1 MNEVLKN
8 KDETILN
15 PIIPRYEILKLNIED
30 GIAKKTGRK
39 VNGKD
44 EYLIKKQ
51 ITTPAVSD
59 NFSTIFSFTD
69 NIAVHEMSNM
79 VFPSNNYTGDQ
90 YPNVSTIEFLFRN
103 GTGVIA
109 RVTSTNSWWANRLGI
124 IMLYFTY
131 N

>member
-1 MNEVLKN
+1 MNDVLKN

-90 YPNVSTIEFLFRN
+90 YPNVSTVEFLFRN

-124 IMLYFTY
+124 IMLYCTY

>member
-51 ITTPAVSD
+51 ITTPSVSD

-90 YPNVSTIEFLFRN
+90 YPNVSTVEFLFRN

>member
-1 MNEVLKN
+1 MNEVLID
-8 KDETILN
+8 KDEKILN
-15 PIIPRYEILKLNIED
+15 PKIPRYEILKLNIED

-69 NIAVHEMSNM
+69 NITVHEMSNM
-79 VFPSNNYTGDQ
+79 VFPSNNYNGDQ
-90 YPNVSTIEFLFRN
+90 YPNVSTVEFLFRN

-109 RVTSTNSWWANRLGI
+109 RVTSTNSWWAHRLGI

>member
-1 MNEVLKN
+1 MNEVLKD
-8 KDETILN
+8 KDENILN

-79 VFPSNNYTGDQ
+79 VFPSNTYNGDQ
-90 YPNVSTIEFLFRN
+90 YPNVSTVEFLFRN

>member
-90 YPNVSTIEFLFRN
+90 YPNVSTVEFLFRN